1 MSPMATFNDKNQN
14 NMMNYKIAICKNWE
28 KDKTC
33 RYGNKCS
40 FAHGNEELRKKEDN
54 MKNLANPIPMMF
66 MMDQNGQPIMVP
78 QQVPGMDF
86 SQMTMPVMPGNFDPN
101 QMMVGM
107 MPPFA
112 NFPQGGN
119 MDNGNKNE
127 TGGNNDKNQQ

>member
-119 MDNGNKNE
+119 
-127 TGGNNDKNQQ
+127 TGAHAGTNAGAQPGAC

>member
-14 NMMNYKIAICKNWE
+14 SMLNYKIAICKNWE

-54 MKNLANPIPMMF
+54 MKNLGNPGFPMMF
-66 MMDQNGQPIMVP
+66 MMDPNGQPIMIP
-78 QQVPGMDF
+78 QGMDF
-86 SQMTMPVMPGNFDPN
+86 SQMGMPVMPGNFDPN
-101 QMMVGM
+101 QMVMGM

-119 MDNGNKNE
+119 ME
-127 TGGNNDKNQQ
+127 T

>member
-14 NMMNYKIAICKNWE
+14 SMLNYKIAICKNWE

-101 QMMVGM
+101 QMVMGM

-119 MDNGNKNE
+119 METGNKD